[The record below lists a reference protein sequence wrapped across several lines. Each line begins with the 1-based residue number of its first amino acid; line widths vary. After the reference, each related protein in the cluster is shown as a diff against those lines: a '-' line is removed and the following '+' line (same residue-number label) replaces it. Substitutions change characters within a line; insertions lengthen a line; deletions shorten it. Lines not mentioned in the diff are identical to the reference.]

1 MVERWKMNQIGFVNF
16 WLYDKESFQLEDG
29 KLLLR
34 GQNGSG
40 KSITTQSFIPF
51 ILDGD
56 RSPSRL
62 DPFGTSSRTMDY
74 YFLGD
79 NEREDSTGYLYLE
92 FKKENEYRTI
102 AIGQHAHHGRPM
114 TFWGF
119 VINDGRRI
127 NVDLKLYRE
136 SGDKIIPLSRQEM
149 KKELGDDI
157 PFTTS
162 QKEYKEMVNKYL
174 FGFER
179 IEQFE
184 QYIKLLI
191 KVRAPKLSNVFK
203 PTKVYEILN
212 DSLQVLSD
220 EDLRPMVD
228 AMEKMDS
235 IQEHLDGLK
244 RAYNDTSAIVK
255 EYKHYNLYMLSKK
268 SHNYL
273 NALKESTLASKEYD
287 QFLQMVDSWEKSLL
301 DKKSALE
308 KFQIEESYIRNQ
320 LQQLI
325 DPELENLD
333 LKLQNLTAEEK
344 EYTNSKNQKKIQI
357 EQKNEMIH
365 ECEVELKKL
374 NDLMDYT
381 EKKLTDCIRDMDEYQ
396 LEIKNDFHLKL
407 KEDIQMNKDIDFDLY
422 NNQLITL
429 QKNVRDGQNVLRRY
443 NELQK
448 KYEEDKEEENLVNKA
463 HQDEQYHYEQLQ
475 TNKEKIQ
482 DELLTVILSLKKN
495 AYWNVDENSILEANK
510 IIEEYEG
517 ASDTLRLKSVFQKD
531 YDRKVQSKKE
541 SIAILKANEKQIFS
555 ELNDKKDEYRKVES
569 QKEIEPERDEY
580 AVSSRNQLK
589 QVGVEAY
596 PFYQTVTF
604 SSGLNEA
611 EQAILEQQLYK
622 SGVLDALVV
631 SDKDYQR
638 IQNEFPNLL
647 DCLIYVK
654 QDGYQTFDGLLLEQN
669 LPSEIQKS
677 VTRILSNITNEN
689 GSLILKKDGYFKHGL
704 IEGYVYKKE
713 SEYVGVNARRRKK
726 QQLLNQL
733 QLDIDHIET
742 DLQAKRNEI
751 NEVNSYIEHM
761 QEDYQKIPDT
771 TELNDI
777 CNDMYQSDLRLQE
790 YARKKKE
797 VEETTRKSY
806 QIFKEAE
813 KRMLSVCKLLPYT
826 RSTEEYEDILQ
837 SIDSYKD
844 LLYSLRQFVTEKEN
858 FISSKNVQEQL
869 MNQYYEEID
878 SLSLEKDK
886 YDAKIQYC
894 TKQINQI
901 KEIMNSPETQEKAK
915 KITEL
920 RQKEKENQINTQ
932 NIMQDLAIVQH
943 DLENADE
950 QIVGKKSNAQEKEE
964 YLKCV
969 QQYLEEELSLN
980 LVLKNDNQSL
990 ESCANEA
997 IELEESNFMVK
1008 SSAEMVARLHE
1019 SYQKNTSNL
1028 ADYNVSINHVFED
1041 EQQAVS
1047 DRDRSIVNAY
1057 FGGKKLDLY
1066 EFLEQL
1072 KNSIDMQDEL
1082 IKKKDREIF
1091 EDILT
1096 QTISKKL
1103 TERIEDSRT
1112 WVKQMSSLMKNMDTS
1127 MGLSFSLEWKP
1138 NNPEDIDELDAR
1150 ELEKILMRDSA
1161 LITSEDITRV
1171 SKHFRSIIQR
1181 EKQQIEMNNAIV
1193 NYMDL
1198 VRNALDYRKWYSFKM
1213 SYIRRNE
1220 GKKDLTNAAFN
1231 RFSGGEK
1238 AMAMYVPLFAAVNA
1252 QYEKCTHDDHPR
1264 MIALDEAF
1272 AGVDE
1277 KNISSMFE
1285 MVEAMDFDYIMNS
1298 QALWGCYATVKRL
1311 KISELLRP
1319 LNENFVTVVN
1329 YIWNGKE
1336 KILQ

>member
-16 WLYDKESFQLEDG
+16 WLYDRESFQLEDG

-102 AIGQHAHHGRPM
+102 AIGQHAHQGRPM

-127 NVDLKLYRE
+127 NIDLKLYRE

-174 FGFER
+174 FGFEK

-244 RAYNDTSAIVK
+244 RACNDASAIAK

-268 SHNYL
+268 SHNYV
-273 NALKESTLASKEYD
+273 NALKESSQASQEYN
-287 QFLQMVDSWEKSLL
+287 QFLQQIESWEKTILE
-301 DKKSALE
+301 KKSVLE
-308 KFQIEESYIRNQ
+308 KLQIEESYIRNQ
-320 LQQLI
+320 LQQLF

-333 LKLQNLTAEEK
+333 LKLQNLTNEVN
-344 EYTNSKNQKKIQI
+344 EYTNSKSQKKVQI
-357 EQKNEMIH
+357 EQKNELIH
-365 ECEVELKKL
+365 ECEVELKNL
-374 NDLMDYT
+374 NDSLEYT
-381 EKKLTDCIRDMDEYQ
+381 EKKILDTIRDMDEYQ
-396 LEIKNDFHLKL
+396 MEIKNDFHLNL
-407 KEDIQMNKDIDFDLY
+407 KEDIQLNKDINFDLY
-422 NNQLITL
+422 NSQLITL
-429 QKNVRDGQNVLRRY
+429 HKNVRDGQNVLRKY
-443 NELQK
+443 NDLQK
-448 KYEEDKEEENLVNKA
+448 KYEEDKEQENRVNKVY
-463 HQDEQYHYEQLQ
+463 QDEQYHCEQLQ

-482 DELLTVILSLKKN
+482 DKLLTDVHSLKKN
-495 AYWNVDENSILEANK
+495 VYWNVDEKSILDANK
-510 IIEEYEG
+510 IIEEYVG
-517 ASDTLRLKSVFQKD
+517 ASDTFRLKSIFQKD
-531 YDRKVQSKKE
+531 YDQKIQIKNE
-541 SIAILKANEKQIFS
+541 SIALLKASEKQIFAN
-555 ELNDKKDEYRKVES
+555 LNEKKEEYRKIES

-580 AVSSRNQLK
+580 TISFRNQLK
-589 QVGVEAY
+589 QCGIEAY

-604 SSGLNEA
+604 SSSLNES

-631 SDKDYQR
+631 SDEDYQR
-638 IQNEFPNLL
+638 IQKEFPNFL

-654 QDGYQTFDGLLLEQN
+654 QDGNQTFDDLLVEQN
-669 LPSEIQKS
+669 LPSKIQKTT
-677 VTRILSNITNEN
+677 TRILSNITKEN
-689 GSLILKKDGYFKHGL
+689 GSLILKKNGYFKHGL
-704 IEGYVYKKE
+704 IEGHVYKKE

-726 QQLLNQL
+726 QQLLEQL
-733 QLDIDHIET
+733 QNEIEQIEN
-742 DLQAKRNEI
+742 DLQTKRNEI
-751 NEVNSYIEHM
+751 NEVKEYIIQM
-761 QEDYQKIPDT
+761 QEEYQRIPDT
-771 TELNDI
+771 TELNEI
-777 CNDMYQSDLRLQE
+777 CNQMYQSNMRLQE

-797 VEETTRKSY
+797 LEEITRKSY
-806 QIFKEAE
+806 QAFKEAE
-813 KRMLSVCKLLPYT
+813 KKMLSICKLLPYT

-844 LLYSLRQFVTEKEN
+844 LLYSLRQFVTEKE
-858 FISSKNVQEQL
+858 SYESQKNVQDQL
-869 MNQYYEEID
+869 INQYYEEID
-878 SLSLEKDK
+878 DLSLEKDK

-894 TKQINQI
+894 SKQIHQL

-915 KITEL
+915 KISEL
-920 RQKEKENQINTQ
+920 HQKEKENQLSIQTT
-932 NIMQDLAIVQH
+932 ITDLAVVQNNL
-943 DLENADE
+943 DNADQ
-950 QIVGKKSNAQEKEE
+950 QIAVKKTIAEEKEDH
-964 YLKCV
+964 LNHVK
-969 QQYLEEELSLN
+969 QYLEEELSLN
-980 LVLKNDNQSL
+980 LVLKNDEQSL

-997 IELEESNFMVK
+997 IELEESNFMMK

-1028 ADYNVSINHVFED
+1028 ADYNVSINRVFED
-1041 EQQAVS
+1041 EQQAVA

-1072 KNSIDMQDEL
+1072 KNNIDMQDEL

-1103 TERIEDSRT
+1103 TERIEDSRNL
-1112 WVKQMSSLMKNMDTS
+1112 VKEMSSLMKNMDTS

-1138 NNPEDIDELDAR
+1138 NNPEEIDEIDVR
-1150 ELEKILMRDSA
+1150 ELEKILMRDSE
-1161 LITSEDITRV
+1161 LITSEDISRV

-1213 SYIRRNE
+1213 RYIRRNE

-1252 QYEKCTHDDHPR
+1252 QYQKCMNDDHPR

-1298 QALWGCYATVKRL
+1298 QALWGCYATVKKL

>member
-1 MVERWKMNQIGFVNF
+1 MVERWKMNRIGFVNF

-62 DPFGTSSRTMDY
+62 DPFGTSSRTMEY

-79 NEREDSTGYLYLE
+79 NERDDSTGYLYLE
-92 FKKENEYRTI
+92 FKKETEYRTI
-102 AIGQHAHHGRPM
+102 VIGQNAHKGRPM

-119 VINDGRRI
+119 VVNDGRRI

-136 SGDKIIPLSRQEM
+136 SGDKIIPLSKQEM

-179 IEQFE
+179 TEQFD

-220 EDLRPMVD
+220 EDLRPMVE

-235 IQEHLDGLK
+235 IQEHLDSLK
-244 RAYNDTSAIVK
+244 RAYNDALAISK
-255 EYKHYNLYMLSKK
+255 EYTHYNLYMLSKK

-273 NALKESTLASKEYD
+273 NALEEATKASEEYH
-287 QFLQMVDSWEKSLL
+287 QFLEQVESWKKSLL
-301 DKKSALE
+301 EKKKLLDELE
-308 KFQIEESYIRNQ
+308 IEKSFISNQ

-333 LKLQNLTAEEK
+333 LKLQNLMKDIEECIK
-344 EYTNSKNQKKIQI
+344 DKNQKIIKIQ
-357 EQKNEMIH
+357 QKNEKIH
-365 ECEVELKKL
+365 EYEVNLKKL
-374 NDLMDYT
+374 NDSIDYVD
-381 EKKLTDCIRDMDEYQ
+381 KKLSDCIHDMDEYQ
-396 LEIKNDFHLKL
+396 LEIKNEFHLKL
-407 KEDIQMNKDIDFDLY
+407 KEDIRLNKDIDFDSY
-422 NNQLITL
+422 NTQLTNL
-429 QKNVRDGQNVLRRY
+429 QKNVRDGQNLLRKY
-443 NELQK
+443 NDLQK
-448 KYEEDKEEENLVNKA
+448 KYEEDKEQENKA
-463 HQDEQYHYEQLQ
+463 NKEYQDEQYHYEQLQ
-475 TNKEKIQ
+475 ANKERIQ
-482 DELLTVILSLKKN
+482 DKLLTDVLSLKKN
-495 AYWNVDENSILEANK
+495 VYWKFDENSILNVNR
-510 IIEEYEG
+510 IIEEYEN
-517 ASDTLRLKSVFQKD
+517 ATDELRLKQIFQED
-531 YDRKVQSKKE
+531 YSRKIQSKNKT
-541 SIAILKANEKQIFS
+541 IAELKANENQIIAS
-555 ELNDKKDEYRKVES
+555 LNKKKEECRKVEA
-569 QKEIEPERDEY
+569 QKEIEPQRDEY
-580 AVSSRNQLK
+580 AISSRNQLK
-589 QVGVEAY
+589 QVGIEAF

-604 SSGLNEA
+604 SQTLDESS
-611 EQAILEQQLYK
+611 QAILEQQLCK
-622 SGVLDALVV
+622 SGILDALVV
-631 SDKDYQR
+631 SNEDYQR
-638 IQNEFPNLL
+638 IQKEFPNLL
-647 DCLIYVK
+647 DSLIHIE
-654 QDGYQTFDGLLLEQN
+654 QDGCQVFEDLIVEQN
-669 LPSEIQKS
+669 LPLEIQKS
-677 VTRILSNITNEN
+677 TTKILSNITKEN

-704 IEGYVYKKE
+704 IEGHAYKKE

-726 QQLLNQL
+726 KQLLELL
-733 QLDIDHIET
+733 QSELKQIEE
-742 DLQAKRNEI
+742 DLQIKRNEI
-751 NEVNSYIEHM
+751 NEVEIYIEHM
-761 QEDYQKIPDT
+761 QEEYQKIPNT
-771 TELNDI
+771 TELNGI
-777 CNDMYQSDLRLQE
+777 YNQMYQSNMHLQE
-790 YARKKKE
+790 YSRKKQE
-797 VEETTRKSY
+797 FEEKTQKSY
-806 QIFKEAE
+806 QIFKDSE
-813 KRMLSVCKLLPYT
+813 KSMLAVCKLLPYA
-826 RSTEEYEDILQ
+826 RRVDEYEEILQ
-837 SIDSYKD
+837 SLDYYKD
-844 LLYSLRQFVTEKEN
+844 LLSSLRQFTTEKESYSSQKN
-858 FISSKNVQEQL
+858 IQEESKNEC
-869 MNQYYEEID
+869 YEEID
-878 SLSLEKDK
+878 NLSLDK
-886 YDAKIQYC
+886 NKIEVKIQNY
-894 TKQINQI
+894 TNQINQI
-901 KEIMNSPETQEKAK
+901 KEIMDSPETKEKAK
-915 KITEL
+915 KINEL
-920 RQKEKENQINTQ
+920 HQKEKDNQSNTQ
-932 NIMQDLAIVQH
+932 NIGNDIAVI
-943 DLENADE
+943 ENNLSQAE
-950 QIVGKKSNAQEKEE
+950 QRVEEKKTISKEKED
-964 YLKCV
+964 YLNFVKH
-969 QQYLEEELSLN
+969 YLEEELSLN
-980 LVLKNDNQSL
+980 FVFDENSNTL
-990 ESCANEA
+990 EFYAKES
-997 IELEESNFMVK
+997 IKQEESNFIMK
-1008 SSAEMVARLHE
+1008 SSAEMIARLHE

-1028 ADYNVSINHVFED
+1028 ADYNVSINRIFED
-1041 EQQAVS
+1041 EHQAVA
-1047 DRDRSIVNAY
+1047 DRDRSVVNAY
-1057 FGGKKLDLY
+1057 FSGKKLDLY
-1066 EFLEQL
+1066 EFLKQL
-1072 KNSIDMQDEL
+1072 KYNIDMQDEL

-1096 QTISKKL
+1096 QTISRKL
-1103 TERIEDSRT
+1103 TERIDDSRT
-1112 WVKQMSSLMKNMDTS
+1112 WVKEMSSLMKNMDTS

-1150 ELEKILMRDSA
+1150 ELEKILMRDSE

-1252 QYEKCTHDDHPR
+1252 QYEKCKNSDHPR
-1264 MIALDEAF
+1264 IIALDEAF

-1329 YIWNGKE
+1329 YIWNGRE
-1336 KILQ
+1336 KTLQ

>member
-92 FKKENEYRTI
+92 FKKDDEYRTI
-102 AIGQHAHHGRPM
+102 VVGQNAHKGRPM

-119 VINDGRRI
+119 VINDGRRVG
-127 NVDLKLYRE
+127 VDLKLYRE
-136 SGDKIIPLSRQEM
+136 SGDKIIPFSRQEM
-149 KKELGDDI
+149 KKELGDEI

-162 QKEYKEMVNKYL
+162 QKEYKEMVNQYL
-174 FGFER
+174 FGYER

-184 QYIKLLI
+184 QFIKLLI

-244 RAYNDTSAIVK
+244 RAYGDASAIVK
-255 EYKHYNLYMLSKK
+255 EYQHYNLYMLSKK

-273 NALKESTLASKEYD
+273 NALEESRQSSKEYT
-287 QFLQMVDSWEKSLL
+287 QFLQQVESWEKDLME
-301 DKKSALE
+301 ANNRIE
-308 KFQIEESYIRNQ
+308 KLQIEEAYIRNQ

-333 LKLQNLTAEEK
+333 LKLQNLNNEVN
-344 EYTNSKNQKKIQI
+344 EYTSSKNQKKTQIQ
-357 EQKNEMIH
+357 QKNEMIH
-365 ECEVELKKL
+365 ACEVKLKKL
-374 NDLMDYT
+374 NDSIEYT
-381 EKKLTDCIRDMDEYQ
+381 EKKILDCMQDMDEYQ
-396 LEIKNDFHLKL
+396 TEIKNDFHLKL
-407 KEDIQMNKDIDFDLY
+407 KEDIQFNKEIDFDLY

-429 QKNVRDGQNVLRRY
+429 HKNVRDGQNLLRKY
-443 NELQK
+443 NDLQK
-448 KYEEDKEEENLVNKA
+448 KYEEDKEEENKA
-463 HQDEQYHYEQLQ
+463 EKIYQDEQYHYDQLQ
-475 TNKEKIQ
+475 VNKEKIQ
-482 DELLTVILSLKKN
+482 DVLLTDILSLKKN
-495 AYWNVDENSILEANK
+495 VYWIVNEKSITDANK
-510 IIEEYEG
+510 VIEEYEN
-517 ASDTLRLKSVFQKD
+517 ASDTLRLKSIFQQD
-531 YDRKVQSKKE
+531 LTQKVQSKNE
-541 SIAILKANEKQIFS
+541 AIALLKASEKQIFV
-555 ELNDKKDEYRKVES
+555 ELNEKKDAYHKIES
-569 QKEIEPERDEY
+569 QKEIEPVRDE
-580 AVSSRNQLK
+580 STMTSRNQLK
-589 QVGVEAY
+589 QAGIEAY

-604 SSGLNEA
+604 SSSLSESD
-611 EQAILEQQLYK
+611 QAILEQQLYK
-622 SGVLDALVV
+622 SGILDALVV

-638 IQNEFPNLL
+638 IQIEFPNLI
-647 DCLIYVK
+647 DCLIHVEENG
-654 QDGYQTFDGLLLEQN
+654 QQTFHDLVLEQN
-669 LPSEIQKS
+669 IPSEIQQSTLK
-677 VTRILSNITNEN
+677 ILSNIQKEN
-689 GSLILKKDGYFKHGL
+689 GSLIFKKDGYFKHGL
-704 IEGYVYKKE
+704 IEGHVYKKE

-726 QQLLNQL
+726 QQLLESLQTEINQ
-733 QLDIDHIET
+733 IE
-742 DLQAKRNEI
+742 DALQAKREEI
-751 NEVNSYIEHM
+751 NEVKNDIAHM
-761 QEDYQKIPDT
+761 QEEYQKIPDT

-777 CNDMYQSDLRLQE
+777 CNQMYQSNMRLQE
-790 YARKKKE
+790 YSRKKK
-797 VEETTRKSY
+797 VLEENTRNSY
-806 QIFKEAE
+806 QAFKDAE
-813 KRMLSVCKLLPYT
+813 KKMLSVCKLLPYT
-826 RSTEEYEDILQ
+826 RSTEEYEDILL

-844 LLYSLRQFVTEKEN
+844 LLYALRQCVTEKEN
-858 FISSKNVQEQL
+858 DLSSENEQNQL
-869 MNQYYEEID
+869 MDQYYEEID

-886 YDAKIQYC
+886 FEAKIQYC
-894 TKQINQI
+894 TQQINQL
-901 KEIMNSPETQEKAK
+901 KEIMDSPETKEKA
-915 KITEL
+915 
-920 RQKEKENQINTQ
+920 RQLNEMRRKEKENQVN
-932 NIMQDLAIVQH
+932 MQQALNDVAVVQH
-943 DLENADE
+943 DLENVDQQGA
-950 QIVGKKSNAQEKEE
+950 QKKSIAEEKEN
-964 YLKCV
+964 YLNHV
-969 QQYLEEELSLN
+969 QQYLEEELSLH
-980 LVLKNDNQSL
+980 LVFKNDDQSL
-990 ESCANEA
+990 ESSAKEA
-997 IELEESNFMVK
+997 IQLEESNFMLK
-1008 SSAEMVARLHE
+1008 SSSEMVARLHE

-1028 ADYNVSINHVFED
+1028 ADYNVSINRIFED
-1041 EQQAVS
+1041 EQQSVAE
-1047 DRDRSIVNAY
+1047 RDRSVVNAY

-1066 EFLEQL
+1066 EFLDQL
-1072 KNSIDMQDEL
+1072 KYSIDMQDEL

-1096 QTISKKL
+1096 QTISRKL
-1103 TERIEDSRT
+1103 TERIDESRN
-1112 WVKQMSSLMKNMDTS
+1112 WVKEMSNLMKNMDTS

-1138 NNPEDIDELDAR
+1138 NNPEEIDELDAR
-1150 ELEKILMRDSA
+1150 ELEKILMRDSE

-1213 SYIRRNE
+1213 SYIRKNE

-1252 QYEKCTHDDHPR
+1252 QYEKCKYPDHPR

-1298 QALWGCYATVKRL
+1298 QALWGCYATVKKL

-1319 LNENFVTVVN
+1319 LNENFVTVIN
-1329 YIWNGKE
+1329 YLWNGKE